1 MPGLLDTTTAIP
13 RVQTERLLLRGHRL
27 DDLDACAAMW
37 GDAEVARYIG
47 GKAFGR
53 DEVWMR
59 LLRYVGHWALLGYG
73 FWAIEEKAS
82 GRFAGEV
89 GLGDFMR
96 DLDPPLGATP
106 ESGWVLA
113 PWAHRRGFA
122 TEAVRAALAWGAANL
137 HAQRTVCLISPENVA
152 SIRVAEKC
160 GYREFRR
167 STYKGQPTI
176 LFER

>member
-1 MPGLLDTTTAIP
+1 MPGLLDTPTAIP
-13 RVQTERLLLRGHRL
+13 RVETERLMLRGHRL

-73 FWAIEEKAS
+73 FWVIEEKAS
-82 GRFAGEV
+82 GRFVGEV

-96 DLDPPLGATP
+96 DLNPPLGAVP
-106 ESGWVLA
+106 EAGWVLA

-122 TEAVRAALAWGAANL
+122 TEAVRAALKWGASHLGAS
-137 HAQRTVCLISPENVA
+137 RTVCIISPENVP
-152 SIRVAEKC
+152 SLRVAEKC

-167 STYKGQPTI
+167 TTYKGQPTI
-176 LFER
+176 LLER